1 MVENSNPLSK
11 YYRQPAVYI
20 TLPSKGRYYGAD
32 VYEPTVSGEIPVL
45 PMTAKDELT
54 FKTPD
59 AMLSGQATVDVI
71 QSCVP
76 NIKNAWKL
84 TNYDLDTVLLGIRI
98 ASYGENMDIETTV
111 PVINERINYSVNL
124 PSLLESIKNV
134 RIRDEATTSQ
144 GFTIKIKPLLYADL
158 TRSQIATFEQ
168 QKMFAAVN
176 MSGIDDQEKNKRFA
190 ESFRRLTEINFE
202 MLLDAILEIKT
213 PDGAVVHDKKQIQDF
228 VENAGGKVINEIQ
241 DKLTELRTQAQI
253 KPITIKSTEEQIKRG
268 VPVTYEV
275 PVTFDNSN
283 FFV

>member
-1 MVENSNPLSK
+1 MVENTNPLSK

-20 TLPSKGRYYGAD
+20 TLPSRGKYYSAD
-32 VYEPTVSGEIPVL
+32 VYEKTVSGEIPVL

-84 TNYDLDTVLLGIRI
+84 TNYDLDTVLLAIRI
-98 ASYGENMDIETTV
+98 ASYGETMDIETTV
-111 PVINERINYSVNL
+111 PVINERMTYSVNL
-124 PSLLESIKNV
+124 PSLLESIKN
-134 RIRDEATTSQ
+134 IQIKDEATTSQ
-144 GFTIKIKPLLYADL
+144 GFAIKIKPLLYSDL
-158 TRSQIATFEQ
+158 TKSQIAAFEQ
-168 QKMFAAVN
+168 QKMFAAAN
-176 MSGIDDQEKNKRFA
+176 MSGIDEQEKNKRFA
-190 ESFRRLTEINFE
+190 ESFRRLTELNFE
-202 MLLDAILEIKT
+202 MLLDGILEIKT
-213 PDGAVVHDKKQIQDF
+213 PEGAVVADKKQIQEF

-241 DKLTELRTQAQI
+241 DKLSELRTQAQI
-253 KPITIKSTEEQIKRG
+253 KPIMVKSTEEQIKRG